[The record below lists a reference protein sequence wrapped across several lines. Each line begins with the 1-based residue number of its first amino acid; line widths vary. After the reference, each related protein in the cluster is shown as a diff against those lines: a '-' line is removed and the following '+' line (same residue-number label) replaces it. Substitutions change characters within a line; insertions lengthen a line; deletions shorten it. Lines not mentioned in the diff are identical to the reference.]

1 MTGMAFRLIDGDW
14 HKVMREAAKADRSA
28 LRVVCPF
35 IKLSAARKLI
45 EAAQAKS
52 IQVITRYKLQDFY
65 EGASDVSALRLFLNY
80 GAEIRGV
87 RGLHAKLF
95 LFGKSSALVTS
106 ANLTLA
112 ALQSN
117 HELGFLSDDEA
128 VVRQCRRYF
137 DDLWKRAGVDSL
149 STAKLDQWD
158 QKVTDAKANTGRA
171 PKPKGLGDEGADV
184 GLTDLEIEVP
194 DRVVEAP
201 QAFVKFFGDSAN
213 RSKRSR
219 DVLEGVQH
227 SGCHWACTYPRDKRP
242 RQVED
247 GALMFMARLVES
259 PSDIIV
265 FGRAIGLA
273 YVDGRDDA
281 SKADL
286 KARPWKEKWPR
297 YIRVHHPEF
306 VSGTL
311 QNGVPLSTLM
321 DALGTNA
328 FASTQRNA
336 KRGSGNLEPKKA
348 YMRLPHVQLSP
359 EGKEWLTQK
368 LEAAF
373 REHGKLTSA
382 QLRTLDTPKVRATEE
397 E

>member
-1 MTGMAFRLIDGDW
+1 MAFRLIDGDW
-14 HKVMREAAKADRSA
+14 HKVMREAAKYDRSA

-52 IQVITRYKLQDFY
+52 IQVITRYRLQDFY
-65 EGASDVSALRLFLNY
+65 DGVSDVSALRLFLEH

-87 RGLHAKLF
+87 KGLHAKLF
-95 LFGKSSALVTS
+95 LFGKTNALVTS

-117 HELGFLSDDEA
+117 HELGFLSDDQT
-128 VVRQCRRYF
+128 VVQQCRHYF

-149 STAKLDQWD
+149 SKTKLDQWD
-158 QKVTDAKANTGRA
+158 QKVTDAKANTSRA

-184 GLTDLEIEVP
+184 GLTDLEIDVP

-213 RSKRSR
+213 RSDRSR
-219 DVLEGVQH
+219 EVLELVDGA
-227 SGCHWACTYPRDKRP
+227 GCHWACTYPKEKRP
-242 RQVED
+242 RRVED
-247 GALMFMARLVES
+247 GALMFMARLAQS
-259 PSDIIV
+259 PNDIIV
-265 FGRAIGLA
+265 FGRAIGMA
-273 YVDGRDDA
+273 YVEGRDDA
-281 SKADL
+281 SEADL
-286 KARPWKEKWPR
+286 KSRPWKEKWPR

-311 QNGVPLSTLM
+311 GNGVPLSRLM
-321 DALGTNA
+321 DELGANA
-328 FASTQRNA
+328 FVTTQENA
-336 KRGSGNLEPKKA
+336 KQGKGNVDPKKA
-348 YMRLPHVQLSP
+348 YMRLPDVQLSR
-359 EGKEWLTQK
+359 EGQEWMTRK

-382 QLRTLDTPKVRATEE
+382 QIRTLDEPKVRADEE